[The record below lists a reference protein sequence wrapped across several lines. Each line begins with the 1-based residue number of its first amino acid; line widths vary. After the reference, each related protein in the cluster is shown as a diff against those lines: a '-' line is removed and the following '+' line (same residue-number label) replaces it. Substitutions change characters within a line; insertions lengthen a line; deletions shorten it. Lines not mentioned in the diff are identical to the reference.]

1 MFEAGAV
8 GGVESALC
16 ASGDTG
22 FDEESVGVDSE
33 TCRHGDIREA
43 HVSGRIQEIP
53 QTVITSLA
61 SRLVKIAVDAAF
73 RSASSQR
80 RRSRSY
86 DDAQTRCHVLLTT
99 ALCSHRVSVVS
110 SLAQC
115 TDLVRISGITIVEC
129 QGV

>member
-1 MFEAGAV
+1 MARSNSIRNQIASHERRNRLSLTARCGIDGRQRRNRTSHVDSIAALAV
-8 GGVESALC
+8 DGVESALC

-61 SRLVKIAVDAAF
+61 SLLVLIAVDAAE
-73 RSASSQR
+73 S
-80 RRSRSY
+80 
-86 DDAQTRCHVLLTT
+86 V
-99 ALCSHRVSVVS
+99 ALSER
-110 SLAQC
+110 
-115 TDLVRISGITIVEC
+115 
-129 QGV
+129 